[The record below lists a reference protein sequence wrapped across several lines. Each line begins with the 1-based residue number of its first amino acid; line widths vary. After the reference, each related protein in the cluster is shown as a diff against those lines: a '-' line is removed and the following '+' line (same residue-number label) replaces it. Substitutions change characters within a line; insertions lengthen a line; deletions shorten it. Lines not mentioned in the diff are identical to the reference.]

1 MYIHL
6 KTNCFEIHETIE
18 LEGEIEY
25 LTKVVG
31 DLSILIN
38 WQDNWTKNQQGYR
51 RLEYIINLIYQTYI
65 SPLNNRIHIL
75 FMEHSPTQTLYL
87 GHISKRI
94 ETIKIMLSD

>member
-38 WQDNWTKNQQGYR
+38 
-51 RLEYIINLIYQTYI
+51 
-65 SPLNNRIHIL
+65 
-75 FMEHSPTQTLYL
+75 
-87 GHISKRI
+87 
-94 ETIKIMLSD
+94 